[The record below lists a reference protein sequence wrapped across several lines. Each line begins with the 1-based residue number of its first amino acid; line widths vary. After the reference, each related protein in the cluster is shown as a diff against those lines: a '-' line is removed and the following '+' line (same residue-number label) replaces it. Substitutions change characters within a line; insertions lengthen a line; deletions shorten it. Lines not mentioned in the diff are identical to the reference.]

1 MDEILFGLINPQL
14 TAAGCLGGLLHA
26 LRADKAE
33 TPWQIISYIV
43 SGGIAANF
51 LAPQALH
58 ILAIFPAHFIA
69 FGIGTS
75 GKFWSWVI
83 EMFFYKLGMS
93 GKIENE

>member
-1 MDEILFGLINPQL
+1 MDAVFFGLIDPQL
-14 TAAGCLGGLLHA
+14 AAAGCLGGLWHA

-51 LAPQALH
+51 IAPQVLH
-58 ILAIFPAHFIA
+58 ILAVFPVQFIA
-69 FGIGTS
+69 LGIGVT

-83 EMFFYKLGMS
+83 EMAFYKLGMS